1 MEDEIPRLIPQDK
14 KRGKLS
20 KDEEYLIRQNAAK
33 LTIQQLAELLNRTT
47 DPIRKYILEND
58 IQCIEMTQDEIDIL
72 GLKSRLHTRPY
83 WLEVMRQLEADKDEL
98 NYFEAL
104 WIELMKQFREDVTV
118 SEEIQIKQW
127 IVLEILMNRS
137 MKERKRHIADVDR
150 LQQEVDKEYKKK
162 EENRDMSK
170 LANLETQLSYAKNSI
185 SSYTN
190 EHMKLLKEV
199 NQISK
204 DLKAN
209 RDQRLKRI
217 EEGKTSWVSLIKMF
231 EDENARKREG
241 RTMELAKLAA
251 EKSRADLSEY
261 HTFVDNSVARPFL
274 TPESVVGDDDVE
286 EGQVKTRPDSNGQSE
301 GL

>member
-1 MEDEIPRLIPQDK
+1 MTEINESTDLPRLVPVER

-20 KDEEYLIRQNAAK
+20 REEEFLIRQHAGQ

-47 DPIRKYILEND
+47 EPIRRFIGEND
-58 IQCIEMTQDEIDIL
+58 IQCSEMTQDEVEVL
-72 GLKSRLHTRPY
+72 SLKSRLHNKPY

-98 NYFEAL
+98 AYFEAL
-104 WIELMKQFREDVTV
+104 WIELMKQFQEDVTI

-150 LQQEVDKEYKKK
+150 LQQEVDVEYKKK
-162 EENRDMSK
+162 DDKRDIAK

-199 NQISK
+199 GQISK

-209 RDQRLKRI
+209 RSERLKRI
-217 EEGKTSWVSLIKMF
+217 EDGKTSWISLIKMF
-231 EDENARKREG
+231 EDEEVRRKEG
-241 RTMELAKLAA
+241 RTMELMKMAA
-251 EKSRADLSEY
+251 QKSKAQLSEY
-261 HTFVDNSVARPFL
+261 HTFIDKSVDRPFL
-274 TPESVVGDDDVE
+274 TPESVMLEDENVE
-286 EGQVKTRPDSNGQSE
+286 ESE
-301 GL
+301 LPGE